1 MLSQLFVGIFDLG
14 FYPTASQMEGRPTLG
29 TNNLTFAQFAWDI
42 TCWILLALGI
52 FLRQGLEIQSLSWRA
67 EHLSAGSFTASL
79 VISFAL
85 FPMLMRRL
93 NRRRPRPGL
102 LHVTIPFAF
111 GFFLNLASVSV
122 YRWFRPNL

>member
-1 MLSQLFVGIFDLG
+1 MLRQLFVGILDLG
-14 FYPTASQMEGRPTLG
+14 FYPTSPQMQGRPTLG
-29 TNNLTFAQFAWDI
+29 TNVLTLAQFGWDI

-52 FLRQGLEIQSLSWRA
+52 FLRQGLEIQNLSWRV
-67 EHLSAGSFTASL
+67 ERLSAGSFTASL

-111 GFFLNLASVSV
+111 GF
-122 YRWFRPNL
+122 